1 MVLWLIALCLLAS
14 LAVIG
19 YYQGGIRVAFS
30 LVGLLLAAVLALP
43 LGKLIRPVF
52 PVFGIT
58 HPVLVAFLAP
68 AVVFL
73 LLLVIFKVA
82 ALAVH
87 KKTETYYKYR
97 ASETQRAL
105 FERLNQ
111 RLGIC
116 LGLANATVY
125 VFLIGTVAYVVGYFT
140 LQVASSEGDGWPLRL
155 VNRLNSEMKKS
166 GFVRAA
172 AHFSPA
178 TEFYYDA
185 CDVLGDIFHNPLRQ
199 DKVSTYPVFLN
210 LTERPEFKALSE
222 SRFQQFW
229 QRQRT
234 LGEVMNHERVKPLV
248 HDVKLYTNLVAMLS
262 GDLKDLKSYLETGKS
277 PKYDEDKILGRWKFD
292 YRETYGL
299 ARKGKPNLT
308 LQELNRMRRF
318 LSGFNDTEF
327 LATVDHKAALRI
339 TANNNTQAVQG
350 NWKNRGGGKFGL
362 TIREGGSG
370 GSVEASA
377 DATRLSF
384 TWAGYTFVF
393 KRA

>member
-1 MVLWLIALCLLAS
+1 
-14 LAVIG
+14 
-19 YYQGGIRVAFS
+19 
-30 LVGLLLAAVLALP
+30 
-43 LGKLIRPVF
+43 
-52 PVFGIT
+52 
-58 HPVLVAFLAP
+58 
-68 AVVFL
+68 
-73 LLLVIFKVA
+73 
-82 ALAVH
+82 
-87 KKTETYYKYR
+87 
-97 ASETQRAL
+97 
-105 FERLNQ
+105 
-111 RLGIC
+111 
-116 LGLANATVY
+116 
-125 VFLIGTVAYVVGYFT
+125 
-140 LQVASSEGDGWPLRL
+140 
-155 VNRLNSEMKKS
+155 
-166 GFVRAA
+166 
-172 AHFSPA
+172 
-178 TEFYYDA
+178 
-185 CDVLGDIFHNPLRQ
+185 
-199 DKVSTYPVFLN
+199 
-210 LTERPEFKALSE
+210 
-222 SRFQQFW
+222 
-229 QRQRT
+229 
-234 LGEVMNHERVKPLV
+234 MNHERVKPLV